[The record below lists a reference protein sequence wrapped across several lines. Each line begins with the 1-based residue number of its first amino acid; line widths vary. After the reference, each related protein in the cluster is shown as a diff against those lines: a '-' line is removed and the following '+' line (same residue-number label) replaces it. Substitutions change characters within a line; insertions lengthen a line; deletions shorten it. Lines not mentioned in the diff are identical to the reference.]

1 MRCVRISSDDDR
13 QRLSN
18 GKSKAKVNGL
28 KAELAQEL
36 ARPLMRHGISAK
48 YITAGV
54 GGQANFAD
62 SMLNQTSELSSLR
75 RRSSLIQSQAM
86 RNLSAQ
92 VKATHTA
99 MPSPDVRSR
108 RRSKRLQRRTRKT
121 CQLICKCLYTNS
133 VAMTMHRYIC
143 SQRGNSEQYSTVC
156 KYTCYTL
163 RCPIIPFCLA
173 ISRTLKLLGPTL

>member
-1 MRCVRISSDDDR
+1 MRVNSSDDDR

-62 SMLNQTSELSSLR
+62 SMLNQTSELSFVG
-75 RRSSLIQSQAM
+75 RRSSLI
-86 RNLSAQ
+86 
-92 VKATHTA
+92 
-99 MPSPDVRSR
+99 
-108 RRSKRLQRRTRKT
+108 
-121 CQLICKCLYTNS
+121 
-133 VAMTMHRYIC
+133 
-143 SQRGNSEQYSTVC
+143 
-156 KYTCYTL
+156 
-163 RCPIIPFCLA
+163 
-173 ISRTLKLLGPTL
+173 